1 MSATTLPDP
10 LAALMPRIADG
21 DRAALRQLYEA
32 TSAKL
37 FGVCLRILSNRDES
51 EDVLQEVY
59 ITIWRRADRFEAGRA
74 SVMAWISTIARNRS
88 IDRLRARGP
97 LAYAEPVEELEIA
110 DETPGAQILLEA
122 AQSGEALGKCLS
134 ELDDRTETV
143 IRTAFFEGVTYEV
156 LAQRMDTPLGTVKS
170 WIRRGLLKLKGCL
183 ERRARDPNSLKPKPS
198 PPNMRWGCWTGLS
211 APEPNIAWPAI
222 PPSPPM

>member
-1 MSATTLPDP
+1 MQLPSPSPGLPRRPLPAALAPDP
-10 LAALMPRIADG
+10 LAELLPRIADG
-21 DRAALRQLYEA
+21 DRAALRQLYQA
-32 TSAKL
+32 TSSKL

-74 SVMAWISTIARNRS
+74 SVMTWISTIARNRA

-97 LAYAEPVEELEIA
+97 LAYAEPVEELEIE
-110 DETPGAQILLEA
+110 DEAPRAEALLEA

-143 IRTAFFEGVTYEV
+143 IRTAFFEGVTYEA

-183 ERRARDPNSLKPKPS
+183 ER
-198 PPNMRWGCWTGLS
+198 
-211 APEPNIAWPAI
+211 
-222 PPSPPM
+222 

>member
-1 MSATTLPDP
+1 
-10 LAALMPRIADG
+10 MPRIADG

-183 ERRARDPNSLKPKPS
+183 ER
-198 PPNMRWGCWTGLS
+198 
-211 APEPNIAWPAI
+211 
-222 PPSPPM
+222 

>member
-1 MSATTLPDP
+1 LPATAANDP
-10 LAALMPRIADG
+10 LADLLPRIADG
-21 DRAALRQLYEA
+21 DRAALRQLYQA
-32 TSAKL
+32 TSSKL

-74 SVMAWISTIARNRS
+74 SVMTWISTIARNRA

-97 LAYAEPVEELEIA
+97 LAYAEPVEEMEIEDA
-110 DETPGAQILLEA
+110 APRAEALLEA

-134 ELDDRTETV
+134 ELDDRTEKV
-143 IRTAFFEGVTYEV
+143 IRTAFFEGVTYEA

-183 ERRARDPNSLKPKPS
+183 ER
-198 PPNMRWGCWTGLS
+198 
-211 APEPNIAWPAI
+211 
-222 PPSPPM
+222 